1 MTISRSSIAK
11 GIMALVIGAGALI
24 ATAPSAS
31 AYVVCNRYG
40 DCWHTAHRYHFPMR
54 LGIRFYSDSWNHGHD
69 WDHDRYRHWRGDR
82 DDRGYWRN
90 GVWINF

>member
-1 MTISRSSIAK
+1 MKNFQKICIRAAV
-11 GIMALVIGAGALI
+11 ALLVGTGAV
-24 ATAPSAS
+24 ATTTSSAS

-40 DCWHTAHRYHFPMR
+40 DCWNTRHHYNFPVR
-54 LGIRFYSDSWNHGHD
+54 LGVRFYSDDWHRHHD
-69 WDHDRYRHWRGDR
+69 WDRDRYRHWRGDR